1 MLPTHATLLFAAAA
15 ALAIGCKTSADT
27 ASAATTP
34 PRSAVGT
41 AASSAAAAGMPH
53 DSLTDLADRGRIRGS
68 ATAPLWLIV
77 VSDFQCPYCKQWHD
91 ETYPALDSEYVRT
104 GKVRLAYLNLPL
116 RMHPWAK
123 PAAEAAMCASVQG
136 KFWPMQDALFAT
148 QQQWEQTPDA
158 PARFDSL
165 AAKSGLDM
173 PRWRNCVAQHL
184 TMPLIQADADRASTA
199 GVQSTPSFFIGD
211 EAVEGAQ
218 PLALFRQVID
228 RQLAKAA
235 SHSAAPAPP
244 AR

>member
-1 MLPTHATLLFAAAA
+1 
-15 ALAIGCKTSADT
+15 
-27 ASAATTP
+27 
-34 PRSAVGT
+34 
-41 AASSAAAAGMPH
+41 MPH
-53 DSLTDLADRGRIRGS
+53 DSITDLADRGRIRGNAS
-68 ATAPLWLIV
+68 APLWLIV

-91 ETYPALDSEYVRT
+91 ESYPALDSEYVRT
-104 GKVRLAYLNLPL
+104 GKVRLAYINLPL
-116 RMHPWAK
+116 RMHQWAK

-136 KFWPMQDALFAT
+136 KFWAMQDALFGT

-165 AAKSGLDM
+165 AAKTGVDM
-173 PRWRNCVAQHL
+173 TRWRSCVSQHQ

-211 EAVEGAQ
+211 EAIEGAQ

-235 SHSAAPAPP
+235 SKGAPSTPP